1 MRSSPLAGQVGRFVS
16 IGVVSTAAYVV
27 LYGGLRT
34 VLTAVGSN
42 AIALFVT
49 AVGNTAANRRLTFGV
64 RGRASMMRDQVA
76 GLGAFAIALVIMTGA
91 VIALAVLVPRA
102 ARPLEIAVIVAA
114 NVLATVVRFLVL
126 RAAIAP
132 DRTSPAQSTSER
144 SEGTAS

>member
-1 MRSSPLAGQVGRFVS
+1 MRSSPLVGQVGRFVS

-76 GLGAFAIALVIMTGA
+76 GLGAFAIALVITTGA